1 MAGTYTE
8 VAQKDDDRNDG
19 ASPVSLSPALSS
31 SPMPLLHS
39 VNSTFTPIS
48 MDCDDSYQGLD
59 SEYHIIGDF
68 TQNHNNSDQRE
79 DKTSS
84 QTAIGNSDA
93 VDLAQSVGAGASARA
108 TAPQRRTPI
117 NTTEPDLYSA
127 PSGAVDTASSGRSSP
142 ISNLVNTRSHV
153 SQGINAASPTAV
165 HHISS
170 SSKSS
175 SPKATVGNLADLGC
189 TSSAKS
195 SASVEDSSDISL
207 HQQQQQ
213 PPQHSQQQRQSPVLV
228 KPKPLIRTASTKGVK
243 IIHPSPTVRSRS
255 SSHASNIAQLEA
267 TAEKLSRTSSI
278 ESAIRD
284 LHEEQKR
291 SDSRRSSILQA
302 STGYGPDVK
311 EPFPFTRQVSATSS
325 IRDTNNAA
333 RHGGYSPAGYVM
345 SPNHSLLSNHSRLR
359 SASHTLSEVDSTDL
373 LTRHGPG
380 KSSTRSVKST
390 KPSLTDIAEMEPTG
404 LTLAAM
410 DEADRLQERPEEHH
424 PVQMPNME
432 DVDLTP
438 GATSHNGPGATD
450 YWGNDSH
457 AGGRVE
463 QVRHDQQPR
472 SRAGSVGTFDQAN
485 DAFADFDGAHC
496 SPEDDE
502 DSFHPPFD
510 LDLSL
515 TMPVDQPRE
524 PGRPI
529 ISAPMN
535 PTVRPRSY
543 MDPLTGQQMMFYPAR
558 VPMMLNLPQKLSK
571 NPKAA
576 VRNQRRSQV
585 MSMMPEATRQS
596 AVWLPEVV
604 PEPMFD
610 PLGSGS
616 NSEIP
621 TPLMEPEQPA
631 HEEAGAALLPTE
643 EDSAPQARPNL
654 QAIDPEARKSRL
666 SVMDPSDKRKSRMTY
681 NVDNLPP
688 QLRAS
693 AFFDMPSES
702 PNIELKDG
710 SAMATLDS
718 ILDASA
724 KAPVSA
730 FTDHSFAGKLGDE
743 TYGVEKRK
751 SHVKRNSVAD
761 ALEVKKR
768 RSIFHL
774 RAPSK
779 ISIRSTSKEEKPS
792 NMSSPGLAPKN
803 GSESDDDAHSK
814 LASDA
819 EEGEEESGNEDDSD
833 IDPATHGPP
842 TTLLAELQIRKYQ
855 QKLRT
860 KAPGQLYPN
869 GMHSTLLEIDTV
881 AEMERQNRKGKK
893 INLAWEGA
901 NDAAGESDDEDVP
914 LGLLPVKQNGVM
926 RMQAEMN
933 RPLGLMEQR
942 NLDDNE
948 PLSHRRNRL
957 QGRSTLAARQSL
969 MALSGGGALGMS
981 GGLGP
986 PSPGL
991 RIHTPEDDEHE
1002 GETLGERK
1010 RRLAAQGDTENPLP
1024 QARPVS
1030 GAFSAE
1036 LLGELGN
1043 TFKEDAVSETS
1054 GAKEKDKAAPAEEE
1068 ETLGQRRRR
1077 LQAEREAREKEMGAG
1092 GGPLLI
1098 PAAPVIA
1105 KRHSM
1110 ADVLGATRRTVLT
1123 DPRAD
1128 NDRAK
1133 QEEAR
1138 RFKQSQDMK
1147 LAGFRTQIPDNLST
1161 PNLQR
1166 SGGYM
1171 AGQYN
1176 DGTAGGLGR
1185 HRLQHSS
1192 SFQAPGVQQMPMNN
1206 AIGGMMGGNNAYGM
1220 GGVGG
1225 YNGMHNNGYGQ
1236 NVLGYNGVPL
1246 QLPMPMQQP
1255 GQQYDR
1261 VDRWRQSIVP

>member
-8 VAQKDDDRNDG
+8 VAQQDDDRNDG
-19 ASPVSLSPALSS
+19 ASPVSLSPALSP
-31 SPMPLLHS
+31 SPMPLLQA
-39 VNSTFTPIS
+39 VKSTFTPIS
-48 MDCDDSYQGLD
+48 MDCDDSYQQLD
-59 SEYHIIGDF
+59 SEDHIIGEFPPND
-68 TQNHNNSDQRE
+68 NDSDQRA
-79 DKTSS
+79 DKTS

-93 VDLAQSVGAGASARA
+93 VDLAQSVGARASARA
-108 TAPQRRTPI
+108 TALQCPTP
-117 NTTEPDLYSA
+117 NNTEPDLHSA
-127 PSGAVDTASSGRSSP
+127 SSGAVDTASSGRSSP

-153 SQGINAASPTAV
+153 SQGTNAASPTAV
-165 HHISS
+165 HRISS
-170 SSKSS
+170 SSSS
-175 SPKATVGNLADLGC
+175 NSPKATIGHLADLGC

-195 SASVEDSSDISL
+195 STSVEDNNDIL
-207 HQQQQQ
+207 QQ
-213 PPQHSQQQRQSPVLV
+213 QHSQQQQSPLLV

-302 STGYGPDVK
+302 SAGFGPDYK
-311 EPFPFTRQVSATSS
+311 EPFPFTRQVSVASS
-325 IRDTNNAA
+325 ILDTNNAA

-359 SASHTLSEVDSTDL
+359 SASHPHSEADSSDL

-380 KSSTRSVKST
+380 KSSTRSAKST

-410 DEADRLQERPEEHH
+410 DEADRLQEHPEEHH
-424 PVQMPNME
+424 SSHMPPMD

-438 GATSHNGPGATD
+438 GAASHNGPGATD
-450 YWGNDSH
+450 YWGNSH
-457 AGGRVE
+457 AGGQVE
-463 QVRHDQQPR
+463 QGRHDERPR
-472 SRAGSVGTFDQAN
+472 SRAESVGTIDQAK

-496 SPEDDE
+496 SPEADE
-502 DSFHPPFD
+502 DPFQAPFN

-515 TMPVDQPRE
+515 QMPIDQPRE

-535 PTVRPRSY
+535 PTVRPKSY
-543 MDPLTGQQMMFYPAR
+543 LDPMTGQQMMFYPAR

-585 MSMMPEATRQS
+585 LSMMPEATRQS
-596 AVWLPEVV
+596 AAWLPEVV

-610 PLGSGS
+610 PLGPGSGS

-621 TPLMEPEQPA
+621 TPLVEAEPAP
-631 HEEAGAALLPTE
+631 EAEGPLLSAE
-643 EDSAPQARPNL
+643 DDSAPQARPNL
-654 QAIDPEARKSRL
+654 RSVDSEARKSRL
-666 SVMDPSDKRKSRMTY
+666 SVMDPSDKRKSRMSYTI
-681 NVDNLPP
+681 DNLPP

-751 SHVKRNSVAD
+751 SHVKRNSTAD

-779 ISIRSTSKEEKPS
+779 ISIRSSSKEEKQS
-792 NMSSPGLAPKN
+792 NMSSPGLGIKN
-803 GSESDDDAHSK
+803 GSESGDDEHNK

-819 EEGEEESGNEDDSD
+819 EDGEDVSDNEEDSD
-833 IDPATHGPP
+833 IDPVSHGPP
-842 TTLLAELQIRKYQ
+842 TTLLAELQIRKHQ
-855 QKLRT
+855 QKMRT
-860 KAPGQLYPN
+860 KAPGLLYPN

-914 LGLLPVKQNGVM
+914 LGLLPVKQNGASKM
-926 RMQAEMN
+926 QAFQAEMN

-957 QGRSTLAARQSL
+957 QGRPTLASRQSL

-986 PSPGL
+986 PSPAL
-991 RIHTPEDDEHE
+991 RTHTPEEDEHE

-1010 RRLAAQGDTENPLP
+1010 RRLAAQGDAENPLP

-1036 LLGELGN
+1036 LLGQLGD
-1043 TFKEDAVSETS
+1043 TFKEDAVSDT
-1054 GAKEKDKAAPAEEE
+1054 KEKDKAAPAEEE

-1092 GGPLLI
+1092 GGPLQI
-1098 PAAPVIA
+1098 PAPPMIT

-1128 NDRAK
+1128 TERAK
-1133 QEEAR
+1133 QEEAQ
-1138 RFKQSQDMK
+1138 RFRKSQDLK
-1147 LAGFRTQIPDNLST
+1147 LAGFRAQIPDNLST

-1185 HRLQHSS
+1185 TRLQHSS
-1192 SFQAPGVQQMPMNN
+1192 SFQAPGVQQLPMNN
-1206 AIGGMMGGNNAYGM
+1206 AIGGIMGGNNAYGM
-1220 GGVGG
+1220 GSVGG

-1236 NVLGYNGVPL
+1236 NVLAYNGMPL

>member
-8 VAQKDDDRNDG
+8 VAQQDDDRNDG
-19 ASPVSLSPALSS
+19 ASPPISLSPALSP
-31 SPMPLLHS
+31 SPMPLLQS
-39 VNSTFTPIS
+39 VKSTFTPIS
-48 MDCDDSYQGLD
+48 MDSESYERLD
-59 SEYHIIGDF
+59 H
-68 TQNHNNSDQRE
+68 E
-79 DKTSS
+79 DEMGEFHDNEDERADNATSKTAMASP
-84 QTAIGNSDA
+84 DA
-93 VDLAQSVGAGASARA
+93 AALAQSVGASARA
-108 TAPQRRTPI
+108 TAPKGPTPI
-117 NTTEPDLYSA
+117 NTEPDVASA

-153 SQGINAASPTAV
+153 SQDTIAASPTSA
-165 HHISS
+165 HQSL
-170 SSKSS
+170 
-175 SPKATVGNLADLGC
+175 SPKATVGHHHDDFDC
-189 TSSAKS
+189 TSTKS
-195 SASVEDSSDISL
+195 SAPADDSSEL
-207 HQQQQQ
+207 QQQQQ
-213 PPQHSQQQRQSPVLV
+213 PVVV

-243 IIHPSPTVRSRS
+243 IIHPSPSVRSRS
-255 SSHASNIAQLEA
+255 SSHASNIAVLEA

-284 LHEEQKR
+284 LNEEQKR
-291 SDSRRSSILQA
+291 IDSRRSSLLQA
-302 STGYGPDVK
+302 SVSTGFGPEAK
-311 EPFPFTRQVSATSS
+311 EPFPFTRQVSSTSS
-325 IRDTNNAA
+325 ILDTNNAA

-345 SPNHSLLSNHSRLR
+345 SPNHSLRSNQSRLR
-359 SASHTLSEVDSTDL
+359 STSHPHSEADSSDL
-373 LTRHGPG
+373 LSRHGPG
-380 KSSTRSVKST
+380 KSSTRSAKST

-410 DEADRLQERPEEHH
+410 DEADRLQEHPEEQQELQVSPVEDAH
-424 PVQMPNME
+424 P
-432 DVDLTP
+432 TP
-438 GATSHNGPGATD
+438 SAASHNGPSATD
-450 YWGNDSH
+450 YWGNKD
-457 AGGRVE
+457 AGAQVE
-463 QVRHDQQPR
+463 HVPHGQRPR
-472 SRAGSVGTFDQAN
+472 SPTGSVGTFDQAA

-496 SPEDDE
+496 SPEAEE
-502 DSFHPPFD
+502 DSFQAPFD

-515 TMPVDQPRE
+515 RLPADEPRQ

-535 PTVRPRSY
+535 PTVRPTSY
-543 MDPLTGQQMMFYPAR
+543 LDPTTGQQMMYYPAR

-585 MSMMPEATRQS
+585 LSMMPEATRQS
-596 AVWLPEVV
+596 AAWLPEVV

-610 PLGSGS
+610 PLNSGS

-621 TPLMEPEQPA
+621 TPLLGPESPPP
-631 HEEAGAALLPTE
+631 EEAGALLSA
-643 EDSAPQARPNL
+643 EDDTASQARPGPQPVNS
-654 QAIDPEARKSRL
+654 EARKSRL
-666 SVMDPSDKRKSRMTY
+666 SVLDPSDKRKSRMSY
-681 NVDNLPP
+681 NIDNLPP

-702 PNIELKDG
+702 PAIELKDG

-730 FTDHSFAGKLGDE
+730 FTDHSFAGKLGNE
-743 TYGVEKRK
+743 IYGVDKRK
-751 SHVKRNSVAD
+751 SHVKRNSSAN
-761 ALEVKKR
+761 ALDVKKR

-779 ISIRSTSKEEKPS
+779 ISIRSTSKEEKQS
-792 NMSSPGLAPKN
+792 NMTSPRLGSDH
-803 GSESDDDAHSK
+803 GSESGDDEHSK
-814 LASDA
+814 LASGA
-819 EEGEEESGNEDDSD
+819 EDEDNESGNEEDSD

-855 QKLRT
+855 QKQRT
-860 KAPGQLYPN
+860 RAPAQLYPN
-869 GMHSTLLEIDTV
+869 GMHSTLLEIDTL

-893 INLAWEGA
+893 VNLAWEGPK
-901 NDAAGESDDEDVP
+901 DAADESDDEDVP
-914 LGLLPVKQNGVM
+914 LGLLPVKQNGAMKM
-926 RMQAEMN
+926 RGFQNEAN

-942 NLDDNE
+942 TLDDNE

-957 QGRSTLAARQSL
+957 QGRPTLAARQSL

-991 RIHTPEDDEHE
+991 RIHTPEEDEHE

-1010 RRLAAQGDTENPLP
+1010 RRLAAQDAENPLP

-1030 GAFSAE
+1030 TAFSSE
-1036 LLGELGN
+1036 LLTQLGD
-1043 TFKEDAVSETS
+1043 TFKEDAVSDNS
-1054 GAKEKDKAAPAEEE
+1054 GAKGKEKAAPAEEE

-1092 GGPLLI
+1092 APLQI
-1098 PAAPVIA
+1098 PAAPMIT

-1128 NDRAK
+1128 TERAR
-1133 QEEAR
+1133 QEEAH
-1138 RFKQSQDMK
+1138 RFRKSQDMK
-1147 LAGFRTQIPDNLST
+1147 LAGFRAQIPDNLST

-1176 DGTAGGLGR
+1176 DGTAGGFGR
-1185 HRLQHSS
+1185 GGSRLQHSS
-1192 SFQAPGVQQMPMNN
+1192 SFQAPTMQHMSTNN
-1206 AIGGMMGGNNAYGM
+1206 GIGGMMMGNNAYGM

-1225 YNGMHNNGYGQ
+1225 YNGMQNNGYGH
-1236 NVLGYNGVPL
+1236 NVLGYNGMPL